1 MEENINIRY
10 YVAMDSRVG
19 AKGLSTVYI
28 RFWEGDVKTDF
39 NTTIK
44 WPKSL
49 LDGKNQL
56 LLPRYDG
63 DPDVDAYNARLKHIK
78 TIINKMTTK
87 AYVDDYSIRLN
98 QIIESITNN
107 KVYVNFYLF
116 MTEEIRDRYKSKEI
130 SYETYRKH
138 KSSLQRFTEFW
149 GSEYIPMAEITKEK
163 ISKFDAYHKS
173 QDKMHNTISAYHKD
187 IKTYINRAVE
197 KRILKENPYKYF
209 KFNFVAGDREALEQE
224 DVTALMVL
232 YEENLL
238 RPDHHEILKRILF
251 SCLTGVRI
259 SDTHRLKK
267 ENIRDR
273 RLVFRPKKG
282 ERFGKLM
289 KVPLNDYA
297 YDLVKDAEEFLFKSY
312 SDDFIN
318 ETFKIIAARAQIDKH
333 LTYHS
338 TRDTFG
344 TIYIELGGDPFSLKE
359 LMGHT
364 NIATTQLY
372 VKMAAR
378 KKKSLVQNFNSLI
391 PKK

>member
-28 RFWEGDVKTDF
+28 RFWEGSVKKDF
-39 NTTIK
+39 NTKIK
-44 WPKSL
+44 WPKAN
-49 LDGKNQL
+49 LDEKNQL
-56 LLPRYDG
+56 LVSRYEG
-63 DPDVDAYNARLKHIK
+63 DPDVDAYNARLNHIK
-78 TIINKMTTK
+78 TVINKMTTK
-87 AYVDDYSIRLN
+87 AYVDDYTIRLN
-98 QIIESITNN
+98 QIIDSITNN
-107 KVYVNFYLF
+107 KVYVNFHLF
-116 MTEEIRDRYKSKEI
+116 MADEIRDRYKSKEI

-138 KSSLQRFTEFW
+138 RSSLQRFTDFW
-149 GSEYIPMAEITKEK
+149 GSDYIPMAEITKDK
-163 ISKFDAYHKS
+163 ISKFDASQKS
-173 QDKMHNTISAYHKD
+173 KDKMHNTVTAYHKD
-187 IKTYINRAVE
+187 IKSYLNRAVA
-197 KRILKENPYKYF
+197 KRIIKENPYKDF
-209 KFNFVAGDREALEQE
+209 KFNWVPGDREALEQE
-224 DVTALMVL
+224 DVTALMIL
-232 YEENLL
+232 YEEKLL
-238 RPDHHEILKRILF
+238 RPDHQEILRRVLF

-273 RLVFRPKKG
+273 WLVFRPKKG

-297 YDLVKDAEEFLFKSY
+297 HDLVIDAEDFLFKSF

-318 ETFKIIAARAQIDKH
+318 EAFKIIAARAQIDKH

-364 NIATTQLY
+364 SLATTQLY

-391 PKK
+391 PK